1 MGQRKKSSKVKWF
14 NSILFQVI
22 AVNVV
27 MVLVF
32 GAVMI
37 TTMDSYDN
45 SVNKSS
51 NLMRYIADVN
61 NFEEEVSSQVYF
73 LYSQPFM
80 YIYANKA
87 YKAEIE
93 GIVDQKG
100 AELKAYMAGLTE
112 ILGKNTGDYSANAL
126 ATAQELSNDVDTY
139 VALVEEAFGYAKK
152 ANGAHCAELMEN
164 DVKAAMDEIE
174 KKLSVLNEDVENIS
188 TGSIIDIIDMRNGA
202 LTRSIIG
209 LVVFLIC
216 VVATFVINYFFIVRK
231 ISLISGEVNRII
243 DEIDNGKGDLTSRVK
258 THVTSELVYFKRG
271 FNRFIETLQAVM
283 REVTSGAEV
292 LSNSEEEVALKI
304 QKANDNVTNTSA
316 ALEEL
321 SASMDNVSQTAE
333 HMTEKLED
341 VKNATQSINDEVNEG
356 QETAAEIKVEA
367 VGVQEEA
374 NQKKS
379 NTGAKMEELS
389 RVLEQSVKESEQVN
403 QIGELTNVI
412 LDIASQTNLL
422 ALNAS
427 IEAARAGEAG
437 KGFAVVAEEISSL
450 AENSRQT
457 AGNIQAI
464 SQNVTGAVKS
474 LSDNAL
480 QVLEFINTTVL
491 SDYDSFVE
499 IGEKYGNTATIIDEM
514 LGKFSEKA
522 DNLNSIM
529 AEMATSVTLI
539 SESVRE
545 STDAI
550 NTSATNSTEIVAEMQ
565 GIGEAMDNNNRVTSQ
580 LTDSTKQ
587 FVNL

>member
-1 MGQRKKSSKVKWF
+1 MGQKKRGGKVRWY

-27 MVLVF
+27 MFLVF
-32 GAVMI
+32 GAVMY
-37 TTMDSYDN
+37 TTMDSLDN
-45 SVNKSS
+45 SVNTSQK
-51 NLMRYIADVN
+51 LMKYIAEVN
-61 NFEEEVSSQVYF
+61 NCEEEVSSKVYF

-80 YIYANKA
+80 YIYADRT

-93 GIVDQKG
+93 NVVDQNG
-100 AELKAYMAGLTE
+100 AELKNSVVELTN
-112 ILGKNTGDYSANAL
+112 ILSSNSNEYSANAL
-126 ATAQELSNDVDTY
+126 SIAQELSKSVDTY
-139 VALVEEAFGYAKK
+139 VELVESAFAYAKK
-152 ANGAHCAELMEN
+152 AKGAQCTVLMEG
-164 DVKAAMDEIE
+164 DVKTVMDTIE
-174 KKLSVLNEDVENIS
+174 KQLADLNLAVKNIAD
-188 TGSIIDIIDMRNGA
+188 GSIYDIYIMRNGA
-202 LTRSIIG
+202 LTKVIVG
-209 LVVFLIC
+209 LVIFILCLIATFITNYFLI
-216 VVATFVINYFFIVRK
+216 VKK
-231 ISLISGEVNRII
+231 IRAISGEVNRII
-243 DEIDNGKGDLTSRVK
+243 DQIDRGEGDLTSRIQTNVS
-258 THVTSELVYFKRG
+258 SELMYFKKG
-271 FNRFIETLQAVM
+271 FNRFIETLQHVM
-283 REVTSGAEV
+283 REVTNGAV
-292 LSNSEEEVALKI
+292 ILSNSEEEVAMKI

-321 SASMDNVSQTAE
+321 SASMDNVSQNAT

-341 VKNATQSINDEVNEG
+341 VKEATQSINDEVSEG
-356 QETAAEIKVEA
+356 QETSAAIKIEA
-367 VGVQEEA
+367 VNVQAEA
-374 NQKKS
+374 NQKKI

-389 RVLEQSVKESEQVN
+389 KVLEQSVRESEQVN

-491 SDYDSFVE
+491 ADYDSFVG
-499 IGEKYGNTATIIDEM
+499 IGEKYGNTAIIIDEM
-514 LGKFSEKA
+514 MGKFSEKA
-522 DNLNSIM
+522 DNLNTIM
-529 AEMATSVTLI
+529 AEMANSVTMI
-539 SESVRE
+539 SQSVQE

-565 GIGEAMDNNNRVTSQ
+565 GIGEAMDNNNRVTNQ

-587 FVNL
+587 FINL